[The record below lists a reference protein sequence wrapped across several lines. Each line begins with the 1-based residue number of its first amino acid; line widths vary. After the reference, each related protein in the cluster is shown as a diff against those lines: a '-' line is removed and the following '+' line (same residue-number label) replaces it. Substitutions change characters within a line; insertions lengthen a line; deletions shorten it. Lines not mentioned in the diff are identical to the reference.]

1 MSTPERT
8 IVERPKRAQ
17 PTRAPLPAWVLPA
30 LPIALVTA
38 ALAWSVIHAVREK
51 VGYAAPTLD
60 DAYIHFQYARAI
72 AEGHPLRYQ
81 PGVVRSSGAT
91 SLLWPLMLAP
101 FWLLGLKG
109 TSITWAAW
117 LFGFGSLGGLAY
129 ESQKLTEKLTSRAM
143 GWAAALGVLSFG
155 GLVWCAASGME
166 VVPFAWSIARSLR
179 LASEWS
185 EALPE
190 ERTRKRLRSLALITL
205 AMALLRPEGQA
216 YALLVAMVVIAFPA
230 ENKLTSRAR
239 GLWVAAA
246 AGANPLLL
254 WMLTGSATSSTAQVK
269 LLPGNPYYALG
280 ASVEANVRILIAQ
293 IWNGEV
299 WSAEF
304 LPKGGAPIILLGL
317 SAAVVSGTRK
327 NAAVRGAL
335 VLAFGLG
342 MFIPCAYV
350 TFLWN
355 RLRYLWPF
363 SPGLIIG
370 VMCLCHLVG
379 ELAKKLRVRY
389 QAISLVL
396 AGGIMGCFLD
406 HYEWVKEDIAQ
417 SASGIDRQQAALGRW
432 AKENLPPDARIGV
445 NDTGAIAYFSDR
457 RTFDI
462 VGLTTPSEAPYWVA
476 GAASRYEHYERLWRT
491 QSNVLPT
498 HFIVYPE
505 WMATDTVFGPAM
517 HEAVVTDS
525 SILGGQT
532 MRVYQ
537 ANYALLGSGEAPWTN
552 IGTVIDSLDDA
563 DLESEKEHGYEL
575 LGARDG
581 EQNILESSAPD
592 GHPVVD
598 GGRINRMREKFHV
611 KLTPGKAAVG
621 VVRLRGDATVQ
632 AEINVAGKKVS
643 DVTFADS
650 EWVELRFDIPA
661 ESASNETHVELAAT
675 QGVVSVYHWFFAER

>member
-1 MSTPERT
+1 MRDKTS
-8 IVERPKRAQ
+8 
-17 PTRAPLPAWVLPA
+17 APLPAWILPA
-30 LPIALVTA
+30 LPIALATA
-38 ALAWSVIHAVREK
+38 AVAASVIHAVREK

-81 PGVVRSSGAT
+81 ADAVRSSGAT

-109 TSITWAAW
+109 SALTWAAW
-117 LFGFGSLGGLAY
+117 LFGFGALGGLAY
-129 ESQKLTEKLTSRAM
+129 ESQQLTEKLTSRAM
-143 GWAAALGVLSFG
+143 GWAAALAVLTYG

-166 VVPFAWSIARSLR
+166 VVPFAWAIARSLR

-185 EALPE
+185 EAAPAD
-190 ERTRKRLRSLALITL
+190 RTKKRLRSLLFATFI
-205 AMALLRPEGQA
+205 MALLRPEGQA
-216 YALLVAMVVIAFPA
+216 YALLVAGVLIAFPA
-230 ENKLTSRAR
+230 ENKLASRAR
-239 GLWVAAA
+239 GLLAVAAA
-246 AGANPLLL
+246 IANPVLL
-254 WMLTGSATSSTAQVK
+254 WLLTGSATSSTAQVK

-280 ASVEANVRILIAQ
+280 PSIEQNVRILVTQ

-304 LPKGGAPIILLGL
+304 LPKGGSFVVLLGL
-317 SAAVVSGTRK
+317 SAAIVSGTRK
-327 NAAVRGAL
+327 QAMVRGAL

-363 SPGLIIG
+363 SPGLIMG
-370 VMCLCHLVG
+370 VMCLCHLAG
-379 ELAKKLRVRY
+379 ELAARLRRRF

-396 AGGIMGCFLD
+396 AGGVMGVFLD
-406 HYEWVKEDIAQ
+406 HYEWVKEDVAQ
-417 SASGIDRQQAALGRW
+417 SASGIDRQQSALGRW
-432 AKENLPPDARIGV
+432 AKDNLPADARIGV

-476 GAASRYEHYERLWRT
+476 GAASRYEHYERLLRT

-505 WMATDTVFGPAM
+505 WMATDTVFGPAL

-525 SILGGQT
+525 SILGGQV
-532 MRVYQ
+532 MRVYK
-537 ANYALLGSGEAPWTN
+537 ANYALLGSGEAPWTPVGK
-552 IGTVIDSLDDA
+552 IVDALDVA
-563 DLESEKEHGYEL
+563 DLDSEKEHAYEL

-581 EQNILESSAPD
+581 EEAIMESSAPD

-598 GGRINRMREKFHV
+598 GGRTNRNHERFRA
-611 KLTPGKAAVG
+611 KLTPGTAVLG
-621 VVRLRGDATVQ
+621 LARVRGDATVKG
-632 AEINVAGKKVS
+632 EIRIAGKKAA
-643 DVTFADS
+643 DFRFADT
-650 EWVELRFDIPA
+650 EWIEAPFEVPAEAATASTEVELVTT
-661 ESASNETHVELAAT
+661 EGTVTS
-675 QGVVSVYHWFFAER
+675 YHYFFAERAPPATRE

>member
-1 MSTPERT
+1 MTPRRH
-8 IVERPKRAQ
+8 V
-17 PTRAPLPAWVLPA
+17 PAVRRSQVLGA
-30 LPIALVTA
+30 LPIALATA
-38 ALAWSVIHAVREK
+38 AVAASVIHAVREK

-81 PGVVRSSGAT
+81 ADAARSSGAT

-109 TSITWAAW
+109 SALTWGAW
-117 LFGFGSLGGLAY
+117 VLGFGALGGLAY

-143 GWAAALGVLSFG
+143 GWAAAVAVLSFG

-166 VVPFAWSIARSLR
+166 VVPFAWAIARSLR

-185 EALPE
+185 EVAKE
-190 ERTRKRLRSLALITL
+190 ERTRKRLRSLAIATFL
-205 AMALLRPEGQA
+205 MALLRPEGQA
-216 YALLVAMVVIAFPA
+216 YALLVAAVVIAFPA
-230 ENKLTSRAR
+230 QATFRSRAR
-239 GLWVAAA
+239 GLLIAAA
-246 AGANPLLL
+246 AVANPLLL
-254 WMLTGSATSSTAQVK
+254 WLMTGSATSSTAQVK
-269 LLPGNPYYALG
+269 LLLGNPYYALG
-280 ASVEANVRILIAQ
+280 ASIEANVRILVTQ

-304 LPKGGAPIILLGL
+304 LPKGGAPIVLLGL
-317 SAAVVSGTRK
+317 SAAIVSGTRK
-327 NAAVRGAL
+327 RAAVRGAL

-370 VMCLCHLVG
+370 VMCLCHLLG
-379 ELAKKLRVRY
+379 ELLARLRVRF

-396 AGGIMGCFLD
+396 AGGVMGVFLD

-432 AKENLPPDARIGV
+432 AKENLPADARVGV
-445 NDTGAIAYFSDR
+445 NDTGAIAYFSER

-476 GAASRYEHYERLWRT
+476 GAASRYEHYERLLRT
-491 QSNVLPT
+491 QANALPT

-505 WMATDTVFGPAM
+505 WMACESVFGPAL

-525 SILGGQT
+525 SILGGQV
-532 MRVYQ
+532 MRVYK
-537 ANYALLGSGEAPWTN
+537 ANYALLGSGEAPWTPAGK
-552 IGTVIDSLDDA
+552 IVDTMDDA
-563 DLESEKEHGYEL
+563 DLESEREHGYEL

-581 EQNILESSAPD
+581 EQTIMESSAPD

-598 GGRINRMREKFHV
+598 GGRTNRNHERFRV
-611 KLTPGKAAVG
+611 KLAPGVAITGLA
-621 VVRLRGDATVQ
+621 RLRGDASVKG
-632 AEINVAGKKVS
+632 EIRAGGKKLAELS
-643 DVTFADS
+643 FADT
-650 EWVELRFDIPA
+650 EWIEVPLDIPG
-661 ESASNETHVELAAT
+661 ELASART
-675 QGVVSVYHWFFAER
+675 EIELLTTEGTVSAYHWFFAEK

>member
-1 MSTPERT
+1 MSP
-8 IVERPKRAQ
+8 RPSLRA
-17 PTRAPLPAWVLPA
+17 TGRARLLRV
-30 LPIALVTA
+30 LPIALATLAVA
-38 ALAWSVIHAVREK
+38 ASVIHAVREK

-81 PGVVRSSGAT
+81 ADAARSSGAT

-101 FWLLGLKG
+101 FWLVGLKG
-109 TSITWAAW
+109 AALTWAAW
-117 LFGFGSLGGLAY
+117 LYGFGALGGLAY
-129 ESQKLTEKLTSRAM
+129 ESQRLTEKLTSRVM
-143 GWAAALGVLSFG
+143 GWAAALSVLTFG

-185 EALPE
+185 EAAPE
-190 ERTRKRLRSLALITL
+190 ERTKKRLRSLVTITFV
-205 AMALLRPEGQA
+205 MALLRPEGQA
-216 YALLVAMVVIAFPA
+216 YALLVAAVVIGFPR
-230 ENKLTSRAR
+230 ENKLRSRAR
-239 GLWVAAA
+239 GLILAAA
-246 AGANPLLL
+246 AVANPILL
-254 WMLTGSATSSTAQVK
+254 WLLTGSATSSTAQVK

-280 ASVEANVRILIAQ
+280 ASVEANVRILITQ

-304 LPKGGAPIILLGL
+304 LPKGGAPIVLLGL
-317 SAAVVSGTRK
+317 SAVVASGARK
-327 NAAVRGAL
+327 QAAVRGAL

-370 VMCLCHLVG
+370 VMCLCHLLG
-379 ELAKKLRVRY
+379 EAAARLRVRF

-396 AGGIMGCFLD
+396 AGGLMGVFMD

-417 SASGIDRQQAALGRW
+417 SASGIDRQQSALGRW
-432 AKENLPPDARIGV
+432 AKENLPADARIGV

-476 GAASRYEHYERLWRT
+476 GAASRYEHYERLMRT
-491 QSNVLPT
+491 QPNALPT

-505 WMATDTVFGPAM
+505 WMATDTVFGPAL

-525 SILGGQT
+525 SILGGQV
-532 MRVYQ
+532 MRVYKS
-537 ANYALLGSGEAPWTN
+537 NYALLGSGDVPWTPV
-552 IGTVIDSLDDA
+552 GKVVDAMDDA
-563 DLESEKEHGYEL
+563 DLESEKEHDYEL

-581 EQNILESSAPD
+581 EQGILESSAPD

-598 GGRINRMREKFHV
+598 GGRTNRNHERFKV
-611 KLTPGKAAVG
+611 KLAPGTAAIG
-621 VVRLRGDATVQ
+621 LARLRGDATVKG
-632 AEINVAGKKVS
+632 EIHVGGKKVS
-643 DVTFADS
+643 DVAFTDS
-650 EWVELRFDIPA
+650 DWLEAPFDIPPDLA
-661 ESASNETHVELAAT
+661 SARTTVELVIT
-675 QGVVSVYHWFFAER
+675 QGTVSTYHWFFAEK

>member
-1 MSTPERT
+1 MG
-8 IVERPKRAQ
+8 
-17 PTRAPLPAWVLPA
+17 A
-30 LPIALVTA
+30 LPIALATA
-38 ALAWSVIHAVREK
+38 AIAASVIHSVREK

-81 PGVVRSSGAT
+81 ADAVRSSGAT

-109 TSITWAAW
+109 SALTWAAW
-117 LFGFGSLGGLAY
+117 LFGFGALGGLAY
-129 ESQKLTEKLTSRAM
+129 ESQQLTEKLTSRAM
-143 GWAAALGVLSFG
+143 GWAAALGVLTFG

-166 VVPFAWSIARSLR
+166 VVPFAWAIARSLR

-185 EALPE
+185 EVAPAD
-190 ERTRKRLRSLALITL
+190 RTNKRLRSLLIATGI
-205 AMALLRPEGQA
+205 MALLRPEGQA
-216 YALLVAMVVIAFPA
+216 YALLVAAVVLAFPA
-230 ENKLTSRAR
+230 ENKLRSRAR
-239 GLWVAAA
+239 GLLPAAA
-246 AGANPLLL
+246 AIANPVLL
-254 WMLTGSATSSTAQVK
+254 WLMTGSATSSTAQVK
-269 LLPGNPYYALG
+269 LLFGNPYYALG
-280 ASVEANVRILIAQ
+280 PSIEANVRILITQ

-304 LPKGGAPIILLGL
+304 LPKGGAPVILLGL
-317 SAAVVSGTRK
+317 SAALVSGTRK
-327 NAAVRGAL
+327 HAWVRGAL

-370 VMCLCHLVG
+370 VMCLCHLAG
-379 ELAKKLRVRY
+379 ELAARLRLRF

-396 AGGIMGCFLD
+396 AGAVMGVFLD

-417 SASGIDRQQAALGRW
+417 SASGIDRQQSALGRW
-432 AKENLPPDARIGV
+432 AKDNLPVDARIGV

-476 GAASRYEHYERLWRT
+476 GAASRYEHYERLLRT
-491 QSNVLPT
+491 QSNALPT

-505 WMATDTVFGPAM
+505 WMATDTVFGPAL

-525 SILGGQT
+525 TILGGQT
-532 MRVYQ
+532 MRVYR
-537 ANYALLGSGEAPWTN
+537 ANYALLGSGEAPWTAVGK
-552 IGTVIDSLDDA
+552 IVDAMDDA

-575 LGARDG
+575 LGALDG
-581 EQNILESSAPD
+581 QQAIMESSAPD

-598 GGRINRMREKFHV
+598 GGRTARTHERFHV
-611 KLTPGKAAVG
+611 KLTPGTAITGIA
-621 VVRLRGDATVQ
+621 RIRGDATVKG
-632 AEINVAGKKVS
+632 EIRVAGKKVT
-643 DVTFADS
+643 DFTFADT
-650 EWVELRFDIPA
+650 EWVESPFEIPGDA
-661 ESASNETHVELAAT
+661 ASATTPVELVT
-675 QGVVSVYHWFFAER
+675 TDGSVSVYHWFFAEK

>member
-1 MSTPERT
+1 MD
-8 IVERPKRAQ
+8 KREEK
-17 PTRAPLPAWVLPA
+17 WVLGA
-30 LPIALVTA
+30 LPIALATA
-38 ALAWSVIHAVREK
+38 AVAWSVIHAVREK

-81 PGVVRSSGAT
+81 ADAVRSSGAT
-91 SLLWPLMLAP
+91 SLLWPLLLAP

-109 TSITWAAW
+109 SALTWAAW
-117 LFGFGSLGGLAY
+117 LFGFGALGGLAY

-143 GWAAALGVLSFG
+143 GWAAALSVLTFG

-166 VVPFAWSIARSLR
+166 VVPFAWAIARSLR

-185 EALPE
+185 EVAPE
-190 ERTRKRLRSLALITL
+190 ERTRKRLRALALVTL
-205 AMALLRPEGQA
+205 TMALLRPEGQA
-216 YALLVAMVVIAFPA
+216 YALLVALVVLAFPA
-230 ENKLTSRAR
+230 ENTLRSRAR
-239 GLWVAAA
+239 GLWLAAA

-254 WMLTGSATSSTAQVK
+254 WLMTGSAQSSTAQVK

-280 ASVEANVRILIAQ
+280 ASVEANVRILVSQ

-304 LPKGGAPIILLGL
+304 LPKGGAPIVLLGL

-370 VMCLCHLVG
+370 GMCLCHLVG
-379 ELAKKLRVRY
+379 ELGARRRVRFH
-389 QAISLVL
+389 AISLVL
-396 AGGIMGCFLD
+396 AGGVMGCFLD
-406 HYEWVKEDIAQ
+406 HYEWVKEDVAQ

-432 AKENLPPDARIGV
+432 AKENLPADARIGV

-476 GAASRYEHYERLWRT
+476 GAASRYEHYERLLRT
-491 QSNVLPT
+491 QANALPT

-505 WMATDTVFGPAM
+505 WMACESVFGPAL

-532 MRVYQ
+532 MRVYR
-537 ANYALLGSGEAPWTN
+537 ANYALLGSGEAPWTD
-552 IGTVIDSLDDA
+552 IGPVVDVMDDA

-581 EQNILESSAPD
+581 EQAIMESSAPD

-598 GGRINRMREKFHV
+598 GGRTNRNHEHFHV
-611 KLTPGKAAVG
+611 KLTAGKSAVG
-621 VVRLRGDATVQ
+621 LLRARGDAGVRG
-632 AEINVAGKKVS
+632 EVRVAGKKVK
-643 DVTFADS
+643 DLDFADA
-650 EWVELRFDIPA
+650 EWTETRFEIPA
-661 ESASNETHVELAAT
+661 EAASAVTDIELVT
-675 QGVVSVYHWFFAER
+675 TEGVVGVFHWFFAQR

>member
-1 MSTPERT
+1 MENR
-8 IVERPKRAQ
+8 E
-17 PTRAPLPAWVLPA
+17 TRANRVLGA
-30 LPIALVTA
+30 LPIALATA
-38 ALAWSVIHAVREK
+38 ALAFSVIHAVREK

-72 AEGHPLRYQ
+72 AEGHPLRFQ
-81 PGVVRSSGAT
+81 ADAVRSSGAT

-109 TSITWAAW
+109 ASLTWAAW
-117 LFGFGSLGGLAY
+117 LFGFGALGGLAY
-129 ESQKLTEKLTSRAM
+129 ESQQLTEKLTSRVM
-143 GWAAALGVLSFG
+143 GWAAALGVLTFG

-166 VVPFAWSIARSLR
+166 VVPFAWAIARSLR

-185 EALPE
+185 EVAPA
-190 ERTRKRLRSLALITL
+190 ERTKKRLRSLAIVTL
-205 AMALLRPEGQA
+205 VMALLRPEGQA
-216 YALLVAMVVIAFPA
+216 YALLVAAVVVAFPA
-230 ENKLTSRAR
+230 ENTLRSRAR
-239 GLWVAAA
+239 GLIMAAA
-246 AGANPLLL
+246 AGANPLFL
-254 WMLTGSATSSTAQVK
+254 WLLTGSASSSTAQVK

-280 ASVEANVRILIAQ
+280 ASIEANVRILVTQ

-304 LPKGGAPIILLGL
+304 LPKGGAPVVLLGL
-317 SAAVVSGTRK
+317 SAAIVSGTRK
-327 NAAVRGAL
+327 RAPVRGAL

-370 VMCLCHLVG
+370 VMCLCHLLG
-379 ELAKKLRVRY
+379 EVVSRLRIRF

-396 AGGIMGCFLD
+396 AGGVMGVFLD

-432 AKENLPPDARIGV
+432 AKENLPEDARIGV
-445 NDTGAIAYFSDR
+445 NDTGAVAYFSDR

-476 GAASRYEHYERLWRT
+476 GAASRYEHYERLLRT
-491 QSNVLPT
+491 QPSALPT

-505 WMATDTVFGPAM
+505 WMATDTVFGPAL

-532 MRVYQ
+532 MRVYK
-537 ANYALLGSGEAPWTN
+537 ANYALLGSGEAPWTAV
-552 IGTVIDSLDDA
+552 GTVVDTLDVA

-581 EQNILESSAPD
+581 EEAIMESSAPD

-598 GGRINRMREKFHV
+598 GGRTNRNHELFHV
-611 KLTPGKAAVG
+611 KLPAGTAIVG
-621 VVRLRGDATVQ
+621 LARLRGDASVKG
-632 AEINVAGKKVS
+632 EIRVGGKKVT
-643 DVTFADS
+643 DIAFADT
-650 EWVELRFDIPA
+650 EWVEAPFAISGDVA
-661 ESASNETHVELAAT
+661 SANTQVELVITEGTIGA
-675 QGVVSVYHWFFAER
+675 YHWFFAEHATPQK